1 MLIGTVDR
9 YGFRVI
15 GPLLI
20 GASRLPPRIFLPL
33 SIVGALVWA
42 LLFTTIGYLGGE
54 VVGPW
59 LHHLDAHLAPDLA
72 DPRGGGGG
80 GRPLVAQAAR
90 E

>member
-1 MLIGTVDR
+1 M
-9 YGFRVI
+9 
-15 GPLLI
+15 
-20 GASRLPPRIFLPL
+20 
-33 SIVGALVWA
+33 WA

-59 LHHLDAHLAPDLA
+59 LHHLDAHLKHWILA